1 MKASIKFRE
10 EQKPLI
16 RAKVPLSILNVPFQS
31 GIVAGESKDL
41 SLSLGTLFD
50 SGPSFKVAYLPNDSH
65 NPFRFVF
72 KTGIGHFGS
81 PVSSP
86 FTMSAEFNLV
96 GNQNPSFFIHF
107 KPQFGDFF
115 AKKSHSSS
123 VLTKSLSSKSN
134 GVGPI
139 QNGFETPVLNTE
151 YFEEKA
157 AFLGSKVVG
166 LPAESAVAGALENLF
181 SGTVVSAR
189 TSFPVRNRTVVNFR
203 WGLRFPKVPAAEDP
217 DTVILGNTGFPS
229 PAGMSFRHCPLLV
242 MNKISI
248 EHVAKDDSKK
258 GKNLPG
264 NADLTQAC
272 LDVKQQLET
281 IQAENGLLRNALNDL
296 RSEIA
301 SRSFNFPTNE
311 FNSRNNRE
319 EENSKAKYSSDR
331 RSNSDKKSPNG
342 KPIEGDVNVKEDL
355 KKA

>member
-1 MKASIKFRE
+1 MKASIKFRD

-16 RAKVPLSILNVPFQS
+16 RAKVPLSVLNFPFQS
-31 GIVAGESKDL
+31 GIVAGESKEL

-50 SGPSFKVAYLPNDSH
+50 SGPSFKVAYRPNDSN
-65 NPFRFVF
+65 NPFSFVF

-107 KPQFGDFF
+107 KPHFGDFCV
-115 AKKSHSSS
+115 KKSHSSEA
-123 VLTKSLSSKSN
+123 LKSLNSKSN
-134 GVGPI
+134 GIDPI
-139 QNGFETPVLNTE
+139 QNGFETPVMKTD
-151 YFEEKA
+151 YFQETPP
-157 AFLGSKVVG
+157 FIGSKIGG
-166 LPAESAVAGALENLF
+166 LPAESAVAGAVNLF
-181 SGTVVSAR
+181 SGAVVSAR
-189 TSFPVRNRTVVNFR
+189 TSFPVSNRALVNFR
-203 WGLRFPKVPAAEDP
+203 WGLRFPKVPAAEDS

-229 PAGMSFRHCPLLV
+229 PAGISFRHCPLLV
-242 MNKISI
+242 MNKIGV
-248 EHVAKDDSKK
+248 EHISKDDSKK
-258 GKNLPG
+258 ANNLPR

-301 SRSFNFPTNE
+301 SKKFNFPTNE
-311 FNSRNNRE
+311 FNSRSIRDADNT
-319 EENSKAKYSSDR
+319 KAKHSGDR
-331 RSNSDKKSPNG
+331 RSNV
-342 KPIEGDVNVKEDL
+342 KPTEGDVNVNEDS